1 MKKILKKIIVYF
13 SKFFYII
20 LKNFKIGRY
29 FLYNLNVEISN
40 EKKNIIIKN
49 KKFTFYVPNDMNN
62 FRFETFLTKEPETLN
77 WINTFE
83 KNKTFWDVG
92 ANIGLYSCY
101 AAKIKDTKVYAFE
114 PSIFNLELLGKNIYE
129 NKETSK
135 ITIVPIPLNDKIL
148 ESTLNYQN
156 TELGGALSTFGEKVT
171 HDGSKFK
178 DIFKFSIVGLTM
190 DDVGKSFGIP
200 QPDYLKIDVDG
211 IEYLIL
217 KGGEVMLKNVNSI
230 MVEVNE
236 NLENK
241 NKISE
246 LLIRSG
252 FELKEKYKS
261 EIFKNSNIGNIQN
274 QLWVKNE

>member
-1 MKKILKKIIVYF
+1 MKNILKKIIIYF

-20 LKNFKIGRY
+20 LKNFKTGRF
-29 FLYNLNVEISN
+29 FLYSLNKQISN
-40 EKKNIIIKN
+40 EKRNVVIKN
-49 KKFTFYVPNDMNN
+49 KNLLFYVLNDMNN

-77 WINTFE
+77 WINTFDT
-83 KNKTFWDVG
+83 NKIFWDVG

-101 AAKIKDTKVYAFE
+101 AAKIKDSKVYAFE

-129 NKETSK
+129 NNETSK

-148 ESTLNYQN
+148 ESTLNYQKN
-156 TELGGALSTFGEKVT
+156 TELGGALSTFGKKFT

-178 DIFKFSIVGLTM
+178 DIFKFSTVGMTM
-190 DDVGKSFGIP
+190 DDVSKSFGISE
-200 QPDYLKIDVDG
+200 PDYLKIDVDG

-217 KGGEVMLKNVNSI
+217 KGGEVMLKNVKSI

-236 NLENK
+236 NLQNK

-246 LLIRSG
+246 YQ
-252 FELKEKYKS
+252 LKPDL
-261 EIFKNSNIGNIQN
+261 N
-274 QLWVKNE
+274 